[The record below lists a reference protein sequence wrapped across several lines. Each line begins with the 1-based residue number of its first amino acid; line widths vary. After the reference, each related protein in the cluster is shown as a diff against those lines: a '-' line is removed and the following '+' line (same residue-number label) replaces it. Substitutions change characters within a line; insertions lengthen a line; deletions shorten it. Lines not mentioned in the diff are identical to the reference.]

1 LSTGDRS
8 PDRARLPRTV
18 IAEGMNIGGCIAAE
32 GKIEIKGR
40 VEGEIQCTAL
50 EVARSGRVVG
60 RIIAENVA
68 VDGLVE
74 GPIQAREVML
84 KSHARVLG
92 DIVCQ
97 LVVIERGAVVEG
109 RLFRSLGLNAGMLG
123 DADLKALEM
132 AREEDARLLAAS
144 EAATRAAELV
154 VEARHLTG
162 NPDLQID
169 EALDFL
175 AKRGNLQARA
185 LLAAEPE
192 G

>member
-1 LSTGDRS
+1 
-8 PDRARLPRTV
+8 
-18 IAEGMNIGGCIAAE
+18 
-32 GKIEIKGR
+32 
-40 VEGEIQCTAL
+40 
-50 EVARSGRVVG
+50 
-60 RIIAENVA
+60 
-68 VDGLVE
+68 
-74 GPIQAREVML
+74 
-84 KSHARVLG
+84 
-92 DIVCQ
+92 
-97 LVVIERGAVVEG
+97 
-109 RLFRSLGLNAGMLG
+109 
-123 DADLKALEM
+123 M

>member
-1 LSTGDRS
+1 
-8 PDRARLPRTV
+8 
-18 IAEGMNIGGCIAAE
+18 
-32 GKIEIKGR
+32 
-40 VEGEIQCTAL
+40 
-50 EVARSGRVVG
+50 VG